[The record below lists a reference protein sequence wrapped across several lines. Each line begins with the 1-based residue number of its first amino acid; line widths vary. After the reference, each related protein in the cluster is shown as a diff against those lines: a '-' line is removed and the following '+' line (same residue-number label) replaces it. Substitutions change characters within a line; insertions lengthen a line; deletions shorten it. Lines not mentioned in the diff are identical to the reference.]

1 MSDLGNKKIFAKNLN
16 YYMEINKKSRIEV
29 CRDLEIPYSTYTD
42 WCNGNIYPRIDKI
55 EILANY
61 FEIKKSDLVENKEN
75 IDYFEFTVE
84 DDSMYPILDTG
95 DIAIIQKQTNIE
107 NNKYYLILLDNQKTI
122 RKITLDNNK
131 YILKGV
137 NNCCKEIIMPKNEFS
152 KIKILGKIIK
162 AQNESIFK

>member
-107 NNKYYLILLDNQKTI
+107 NNKY
-122 RKITLDNNK
+122 
-131 YILKGV
+131 ILKGV
-137 NNCCKEIIMPKNEFS
+137 NSCCKEIIMPKNEFS

-162 AQNESIFK
+162 AQNESFFK